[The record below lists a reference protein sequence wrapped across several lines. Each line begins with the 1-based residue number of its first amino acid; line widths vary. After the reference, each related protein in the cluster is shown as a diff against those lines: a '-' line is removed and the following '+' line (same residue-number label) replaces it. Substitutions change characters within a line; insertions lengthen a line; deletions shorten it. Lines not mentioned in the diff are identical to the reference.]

1 MTRGT
6 LKQSRHGR
14 SILPWRT
21 LLLTVIATSAYLAL
35 GPVPDQWIF
44 DRVAIAE
51 GEWWRLLTAHWV
63 HGDASHAGWDI
74 GALLLLGILFESKLQ
89 GRLLLALLAA
99 TVAVDAWLWWG
110 EPALIFYCGLSGILN
125 GLMILGLLQ
134 LWRDLR
140 HPVILLIASGAGLK
154 ILVEMQ
160 LGQAVLTQTAWPSL
174 PRAHAA
180 GFACGAALFLAL
192 RLFDKAAGRYPRE
205 KVGVGIRFE

>member
-6 LKQSRHGR
+6 LEQSRHGG
-14 SILPWRT
+14 SNLPWRT
-21 LLLTVIATSAYLAL
+21 LLLTAIATAAYFAL
-35 GPVPDQWIF
+35 GPAPDKWIF

-110 EPALIFYCGLSGILN
+110 EPALSFYCGLSGILN
-125 GLMILGLLQ
+125 GVMILGLLQ

-140 HPVILLIASGAGLK
+140 HPVILLIASVAGLK

-180 GFACGAALFLAL
+180 GFACGAALFWAL
-192 RLFDKAAGRYPRE
+192 CLFEKTAGRYSRE
-205 KVGVGIRFE
+205 EVGKAC